1 MKQPTM
7 KPAAFK
13 RAAADVVPVAD
24 VYRQAEAPTGSTFA
38 PVEKITGKISEQ
50 MNFQKSG
57 DFWSDVSSNFS
68 STASKLT
75 QYFNAT
81 GEGLSFDTG
90 RLKSELGEQFGN
102 YSFINGLT
110 DGQLDTLGGYMQG
123 GSLQVLY
130 GEAMELGT
138 LASTDGLNAS
148 SIIGAAQSLLGS
160 VGGIELI
167 NNSAIFGLANL
178 VLDTLESTGMTSLLD
193 DIISK
198 VREEKALNEMLEQR
212 AIGAAGE
219 SNISLCRHYV
229 DSMGYSRA
237 HSIRN
242 DIIPMI
248 LWSYKLGDDDNR
260 PFVVR
265 ATEIVD
271 LLYAIDQDWLNES
284 GLPTTRWFH
293 GMSEDAI
300 KVFSFLPNTGRTQR
314 LASRS
319 ISTQLVNSGM
329 DAVTVAT
336 QCLGVQFLEL

>member
-1 MKQPTM
+1 MKQQTM

-13 RAAADVVPVAD
+13 RAAAEVVPVAD
-24 VYRQAEAPTGSTFA
+24 VYRQAEAPSGSTFA
-38 PVEKITGKISEQ
+38 PVDKFAGKISQQ

-57 DFWSDVSSNFS
+57 DFWNDVASNFS

-90 RLKSELGEQFGN
+90 RLKSELGAQFGN
-102 YSFINGLT
+102 YSFMNDLT
-110 DGQLDTLGGYMQG
+110 DGQLDSLGGYMQG
-123 GSLQVLY
+123 GSLQILY
-130 GEAMELGT
+130 GQAQEIGN
-138 LASTDGLNAS
+138 LASGDGLNAS
-148 SIIGAAQSLLGS
+148 SIVSAAQSLLGS
-160 VGGIELI
+160 VAGIELI

-198 VREEKALNEMLEQR
+198 VREERALNEMLEQR

-219 SNISLCRHYV
+219 ANISLCRHYV

-237 HSIRN
+237 YSIRN

-248 LWSYKLGDDDNR
+248 LWSYKLGNEDNR
-260 PFVVR
+260 PFVER
-265 ATEIVD
+265 ANEIVD
-271 LLYAIDQDWLNES
+271 LLYAIDKDWLNEA

-300 KVFSFLPNTGRTQR
+300 KVFSFLPNSGRTQR

-319 ISTQLVNSGM
+319 ISAQLVNSGM
-329 DAVTVAT
+329 DAVTLAT

>member
-1 MKQPTM
+1 MTQPSM
-7 KPAAFK
+7 VPKAFK

-24 VYRQAEAPTGSTFA
+24 VYRQAEAPSGSTFGSIDKLSS
-38 PVEKITGKISEQ
+38 KIGEQ
-50 MNFQKSG
+50 VNFQKSD
-57 DFWSDVSSNFS
+57 DFWSDVSTNFTT
-68 STASKLT
+68 TASKLT

-81 GEGLSFDTG
+81 GSGFSFDTG
-90 RLKSELGEQFGN
+90 RMKSELGEQFGN
-102 YSFINGLT
+102 YSFMNGLT
-110 DGQLDTLGGYMQG
+110 DGQLDSLGGYMEG

-130 GEAMELGT
+130 GQAEEIGNLVSG
-138 LASTDGLNAS
+138 DGLNAS
-148 SIIGAAQSLLGS
+148 SIVSAAQSLLGS
-160 VGGIELI
+160 VAGIQLI

-198 VREEKALNEMLEQR
+198 VREERSLNEMLEQR

-219 SNISLCRHYV
+219 ANISLCRHYV

-237 HSIRN
+237 HAIRN

-248 LWSYKLGDDDNR
+248 MWSYKLGQEDTR
-260 PFVVR
+260 PFVAR
-265 ATEIVD
+265 ANEIVD
-271 LLYAIDQDWLNES
+271 LLYAIDQDWMNES

-314 LASRS
+314 LASRA
-319 ISTQLVNSGM
+319 ISAQLVNSGM

-336 QCLGVQFLEL
+336 QSLGVQFLEL